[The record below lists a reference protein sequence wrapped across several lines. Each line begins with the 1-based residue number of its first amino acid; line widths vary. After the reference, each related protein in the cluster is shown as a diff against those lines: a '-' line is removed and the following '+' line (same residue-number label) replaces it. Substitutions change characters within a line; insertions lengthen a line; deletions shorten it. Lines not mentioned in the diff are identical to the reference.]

1 MTIDGETVQE
11 GASPIKIEIGKELT
25 LGYTGREAD
34 GAASRGVEIDEGWVG
49 GKVAPLDIN
58 HSLFLHGYY
67 LIHCP
72 VVRHSSVLKIVP
84 VLGL

>member
-1 MTIDGETVQE
+1 MQE

-49 GKVAPLDIN
+49 GKVAPLDIA
-58 HSLFLHGYY
+58 SYKSFLHGYY